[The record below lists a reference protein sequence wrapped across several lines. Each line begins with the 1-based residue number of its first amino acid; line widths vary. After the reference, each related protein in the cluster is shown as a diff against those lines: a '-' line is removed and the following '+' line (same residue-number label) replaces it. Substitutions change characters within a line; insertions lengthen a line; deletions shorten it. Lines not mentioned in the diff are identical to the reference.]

1 MTNKER
7 VFEFICQAQ
16 IGTYMTMYYPGD
28 RAVIS
33 SRNIAEV
40 LKISTYQTRK
50 ALNELKSEGL
60 IEASCM
66 GRPAIESGGEYNELV
81 CEAMPPLRGYS
92 LTAKGFES
100 EKYKRLYTEWEESL
114 KKWGEAK

>member
-7 VFEFICQAQ
+7 VFEFICQAE
-16 IGTYMTMYYPGD
+16 IGTYMKMYYPSIH
-28 RAVIS
+28 AVIS
-33 SRNIAEV
+33 SRNISEV
-40 LKISTYQTRK
+40 LKISAYQTRK

-60 IEASCM
+60 VKASCM
-66 GRPAIESGGEYNELV
+66 GRPAIESCGEYNELV

-100 EKYKRLYTEWEESL
+100 EKYKQLFKEWEESL
-114 KKWGEAK
+114 KKWGESK